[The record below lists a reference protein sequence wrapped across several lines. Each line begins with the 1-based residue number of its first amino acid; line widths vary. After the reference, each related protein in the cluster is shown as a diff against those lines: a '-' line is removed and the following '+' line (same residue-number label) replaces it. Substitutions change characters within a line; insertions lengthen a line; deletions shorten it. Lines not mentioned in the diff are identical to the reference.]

1 MANKQVNIRLP
12 KQLLKEGE
20 EIVRDHNF
28 KNLQHL
34 VVEGLRQIIL
44 EHRVK
49 KEIEAIKQFQEFH
62 GVPEVKG
69 PSVKELAKTYGVNRF
84 K

>member
-1 MANKQVNIRLP
+1 MASKQVNIRLP
-12 KQLLKEGE
+12 KKLLRESE
-20 EIVRDHNF
+20 EIVRDHHF

-34 VVEGLRQIIL
+34 VVEGLRKIIL
-44 EHRVK
+44 EHQVRREV
-49 KEIEAIKQFQEFH
+49 EAIKQFQEFH
-62 GVPEVKG
+62 TLPEVKG